1 MTSAVRIGDATLYHG
16 NCLDALRSVEAA
28 DIAICDL
35 PFGTTRNSWDSV
47 LPMDWLWGEYDRVC
61 AGRAV
66 LFSHGMFTAK
76 LMTSNPSAFKYKI
89 VWEKSKATN
98 FLNAKKQPLR
108 AHEDICVFGSVPYRP
123 QMSEGAPYNK
133 GRRKDQHTGSYNG
146 FEPVVVKSDGGRY
159 PRDVIYF
166 PTAESEG
173 PVLHG
178 TQKPLALMRYL
189 IETYSAP
196 GDTILD
202 NTMGVG
208 TTGVAALDLGRKF
221 IGIEKDPEY
230 FAAACDR
237 IAGLERIAA

>member
-1 MTSAVRIGDATLYHG
+1 MSEPVIIGDAALYHAD
-16 NCLDALRSVEAA
+16 CLDALRSVVTA
-28 DIAICDL
+28 DLALCD
-35 PFGTTRNSWDSV
+35 PPYGTTRNPWDSV
-47 LPMDWLWGEYDRVC
+47 LPMDWLWGEYARVC
-61 AGRAV
+61 GGKAV
-66 LFSHGMFTAK
+66 LFSHGIFTAK
-76 LMTSNPSAFKYKI
+76 LMISNLAGFKYKI

-108 AHEDICVFGSVPYRP
+108 AHEDICVFGAVPYNP
-123 QMSEGAPYNK
+123 QMTAGAAYNK

-146 FEPVVVKSDGGRY
+146 FDSVVVKSEGGRY

-173 PVLHG
+173 AVLHG

-202 NTMGVG
+202 NAMGVG
-208 TTGVAALDLGRKF
+208 TTGVAALELGRKF
-221 IGIEKDPEY
+221 IGIEKDPKY